1 MDNISKEDHLPATY
15 KELAELYRKNQQFN
29 RTIEEITLSII
40 SESDINT
47 ILDRLLDRIGE
58 LIPYSSANIM
68 LLEEGTIKTLR
79 WKGYEKYGAEE
90 FISTFSVVTTK
101 SGKVPYLLKRKKI
114 ELVTDAY
121 ADPEWKTFK
130 ETAYIRSALI
140 APLMWED
147 TVIGIL
153 FLDSDKAFSF
163 TEEDKNT
170 LQLLL
175 PFASTAISK
184 SVLFHKAEKEIERR
198 KEAEKK
204 LQRSLKIQG
213 ILIREINHRVK
224 NNLSIILALIHMQG
238 DKLFDRYHESLLED
252 LERRVYAISLV
263 HETLMETSD
272 PSNIDLESYI
282 MHIIDFVRSSGIYR
296 GDIRFSIKFQNGL
309 LFKMDTLLSLGLIIS
324 EIISNSMVHAFPESG
339 GEILLAGFSDKGTAH
354 IRISDTGTGFP
365 PGIITADADESTAAG
380 GGIHLILTLTD
391 QIKGTI
397 VFSNDGGAVTDLTFP
412 V

>member
-15 KELAELYRKNQQFN
+15 EEMAKLYRKNKQFN
-29 RTIEEITLSII
+29 RTMEEITLSVI
-40 SESDINT
+40 SETDINT
-47 ILDRLLDRIGE
+47 ILDTLLDRIGE
-58 LIPYSSANIM
+58 LLPYSSANIM
-68 LLEEGTIKTLR
+68 LLDEGILKTLR
-79 WKGYEKYGAEE
+79 WKGYEKYGAED
-90 FISTFSVVTTK
+90 FISTFAVLTTM

-147 TVIGIL
+147 NVIGIL
-153 FLDSDKAFSF
+153 FLDSDKPFSF
-163 TEEDKNT
+163 TEENKNT
-170 LQLLL
+170 LELLL

-184 SVLFHKAEKEIERR
+184 SILFHKAEKEIEKR

-204 LQRSLKIQG
+204 LQQSLQVQG

-224 NNLSIILALIHMQG
+224 NNLSIIMALIHMQG
-238 DKLFDRYHESLLED
+238 DKLHDRFHESLLED

-263 HETLMETSD
+263 HETLMETPD
-272 PSNIDLESYI
+272 PSNIDLESYM
-282 MHIIDFVRSSGIYR
+282 MHIIDFVRGSGIYR
-296 GDIRFSIKFQNGL
+296 GDIRFSIKFQSGL

-324 EIISNSMVHAFPESG
+324 EIISNSIAHAFPESG
-339 GEILLAGFSDKGTAH
+339 GEIMLSGFNDQETAH
-354 IRISDTGTGFP
+354 IRISDTGKGFP
-365 PGIITADADESTAAG
+365 PEIITSNTPKITQG
-380 GGIHLILTLTD
+380 GGLHLILTLTD

-397 VFSNDGGAVTDLTFP
+397 SFSNNGGAVTDLTFP

>member
-1 MDNISKEDHLPATY
+1 MENLNKKDRLPATY
-15 KELAELYRKNQQFN
+15 EEMAKLYIKNKQFN
-29 RTIEEITLSII
+29 RTMEEITLSIV

-47 ILDRLLDRIGE
+47 ILDTLLDRIGE
-58 LIPYSSANIM
+58 LLPYSSANIM
-68 LLEEGTIKTLR
+68 LMEEGVLKTLR
-79 WKGYEKYGAEE
+79 WKGYDKYGAED
-90 FISTFSVVTTK
+90 FISTFAVLTTM

-147 TVIGIL
+147 NVIGIL
-153 FLDSDKAFSF
+153 FLDSDKPFSF

-184 SVLFHKAEKEIERR
+184 SILFHKAEKEIEKR

-204 LQRSLKIQG
+204 LQQSLQVQG

-224 NNLSIILALIHMQG
+224 NNLSIIMALIHMQG
-238 DKLFDRYHESLLED
+238 DKLHDRFHESLLED

-263 HETLMETSD
+263 HETLMETPD
-272 PSNIDLESYI
+272 PSNIDLESYM
-282 MHIIDFVRSSGIYR
+282 MHIIDFVRGSGIYR
-296 GDIRFSIKFQNGL
+296 GDIRFSIKFQSGL

-324 EIISNSMVHAFPESG
+324 EIISNSIAHAFPESG
-339 GEILLAGFSDKGTAH
+339 GEIMLSGFNDQETAH
-354 IRISDTGTGFP
+354 IRISDTGKGFP
-365 PGIITADADESTAAG
+365 PEIITSNTPKITQG
-380 GGIHLILTLTD
+380 GGLHLILTLTD
-391 QIKGTI
+391 QIKGSI
-397 VFSNDGGAVTDLTFP
+397 SFSNNGGAVTDLTFP